1 MSDHKTKKKK
11 KSKKHQKKKD
21 KKKEEMEIE
30 PSVVQKTPSK
40 KKDKKKKDKKVKKEK
55 KEKVEKKKSK
65 KKKEKSPKKSKTVP
79 ETKKESKKKKSK
91 KDKKKKDKK
100 VKKEKQ
106 KKISNNNGFDLR
118 AKPLAKDQIKI
129 KILDLIS
136 EANSYQ
142 LVRKG
147 ANEATKMLNRSQAEF
162 IVICADVIPLEILL
176 HLPLLCEDKNIP
188 FCFLPSS
195 MALGKSCGL
204 TRRITA
210 CAVIKSD
217 RNPIQRKIDSLKA
230 EMEQMLMNT
239 D

>member
-1 MSDHKTKKKK
+1 MSEQKKRKKNK
-11 KSKKHQKKKD
+11 KSKKHDKKKEKKEEMEVEEREVEKTLKKKD
-21 KKKEEMEIE
+21 KKKKNKKVKKEKKEKA
-30 PSVVQKTPSK
+30 QKKKSK
-40 KKDKKKKDKKVKKEK
+40 KKQEKSKTKESKKEKKEKKDKKKKDKKVKKEK
-55 KEKVEKKKSK
+55 KKTTEKKKQN
-65 KKKEKSPKKSKTVP
+65 
-79 ETKKESKKKKSK
+79 
-91 KDKKKKDKK
+91 D
-100 VKKEKQ
+100 
-106 KKISNNNGFDLR
+106 NGGFDLR
-118 AKPLAKDQIKI
+118 AKPLAKNQTKI

-195 MALGKSCGL
+195 VALGKSCGL

-217 RNPIQRKIDSLKA
+217 RNPIQRKIDSIKA
-230 EMEQMLMNT
+230 EMEQMLMQQ

>member
-1 MSDHKTKKKK
+1 MQIEEREVEKT
-11 KSKKHQKKKD
+11 SKKKD
-21 KKKEEMEIE
+21 KKKKEKKVKKEKKEKAE
-30 PSVVQKTPSK
+30 K
-40 KKDKKKKDKKVKKEK
+40 KKTKKKKEKTKTKEPKKEKKEKKKKDKKVKKEK
-55 KEKVEKKKSK
+55 KKTTEKKK
-65 KKKEKSPKKSKTVP
+65 TQN
-79 ETKKESKKKKSK
+79 
-91 KDKKKKDKK
+91 D
-100 VKKEKQ
+100 
-106 KKISNNNGFDLR
+106 NGGFDLR

-129 KILDLIS
+129 KILDLVS

-195 MALGKSCGL
+195 VALGKSCGL

-210 CAVIKSD
+210 CAVIKSE

-230 EMEQMLMNT
+230 EMEQMLMQQ

>member
-30 PSVVQKTPSK
+30 QSVVQKTPSK
-40 KKDKKKKDKKVKKEK
+40 KKDKKKKEKKVKKEK
-55 KEKVEKKKSK
+55 KKAEKKKSK
-65 KKKEKSPKKSKTVP
+65 KKKDKSPKKSKTIP
-79 ETKKESKKKKSK
+79 ETKKESKKNKKTK

-100 VKKEKQ
+100 AKKEKQ

-230 EMEQMLMNT
+230 EMEQMLMNQ